1 MAEMTAAAL
10 ERPRRRGALVWGVV
24 GLVAQVAFAA
34 GWLIA
39 ETWQGQRYSLL
50 TNTISDMQAAGAP
63 HVWFPIVCFAVG
75 GIGTCG
81 FALFGLHG
89 AWRRVARIAPWK
101 IGLSGLALGNSF
113 PLIPCQLST
122 PGCTATHQL
131 LSAGGLTDAVFAGVA
146 LWVLAITP
154 WPLARQLASLPR
166 WSALRPLLCVVGV
179 VTPAAYG
186 LLALAEAT
194 GVWPGLAERG
204 LVAICQGW
212 LAVLAVTLIRTSA
225 AQGGSSHTTSGRRPA
240 DPGGPQD
247 ACAHGGPAGP

>member
-1 MAEMTAAAL
+1 MAEITAEAL
-10 ERPRRRGALVWGVV
+10 ERPRQREALVWGVV

-39 ETWQGQRYSLL
+39 ETWQGPRYSLL
-50 TNTISDMQAAGAP
+50 TDTISDMQAAGAP

-81 FALFGLHG
+81 FAFFGLRA
-89 AWRRVARIAPWK
+89 AWGRVAPFAPWK

-113 PLIPCQLST
+113 PLIPCQLSA
-122 PGCTATHQL
+122 PGCTATHQF
-131 LSAGGLTDAVFAGVA
+131 LSAGGLTDAILAGVA

-154 WPLARQLASLPR
+154 WPLARQLVSLPP
-166 WSALRPLLCVVGV
+166 WIGLRPLLRVAGV
-179 VTPAAYG
+179 VTPATYG

-204 LVAICQGW
+204 LVAICQVW

-225 AQGGSSHTTSGRRPA
+225 AQGGSSHASSFGTHQG
-240 DPGGPQD
+240 
-247 ACAHGGPAGP
+247 